1 MVRLN
6 AYDRKLQKLKQGLI
20 EMGNTVQS
28 RLQDAMAALMLQD
41 AGRARVIVES
51 DDVVDDMDYALEDQ
65 TLGLI
70 LLQQPREKDLRVLS
84 STLRLTKE
92 LERIGDYAVNIA
104 SIAIALSDC
113 GDYFKPLYDIRKMGE
128 ETCAMLDNGLRA
140 YLEGDLNLAVRVA
153 HRDDVVDALFNS
165 LFNELLD
172 YMKKDS
178 CYVVQ
183 ASHLSLVAR
192 HLERIGDHAVN
203 IAEMVFYLETGK
215 RRPFRNLEQVSTVG
229 ITEMVQGQDA
239 DVVGSMGSKEDLQEA
254 EGSAEEGW

>member
-84 STLRLTKE
+84 STFRLTKE
-92 LERIGDYAVNIA
+92 LERIGDYAVNILNFYC
-104 SIAIALSDC
+104 SFCC
-113 GDYFKPLYDIRKMGE
+113 GTISNPY
-128 ETCAMLDNGLRA
+128 
-140 YLEGDLNLAVRVA
+140 
-153 HRDDVVDALFNS
+153 
-165 LFNELLD
+165 
-172 YMKKDS
+172 
-178 CYVVQ
+178 
-183 ASHLSLVAR
+183 
-192 HLERIGDHAVN
+192 
-203 IAEMVFYLETGK
+203 
-215 RRPFRNLEQVSTVG
+215 
-229 ITEMVQGQDA
+229 
-239 DVVGSMGSKEDLQEA
+239 
-254 EGSAEEGW
+254 